1 MLAINIY
8 GSSFMPKC
16 TVNQDMFP
24 QEIWNLHMDVTHNN
38 ILQMVI
44 NAEMCNRHKRIDEK
58 WLRILNQSNDFILK
72 NHLYF

>member
-24 QEIWNLHMDVTHNN
+24 QETWNFHMDITHNN

-44 NAEMCNRHKRIDEK
+44 NAEMCNRHKRID
-58 WLRILNQSNDFILK
+58 
-72 NHLYF
+72 